1 MSSPVLP
8 LSVLVTT
15 RDEEETIATC
25 LDSVNFAAER
35 LVVDSGSTDRT
46 VALARERGARVL
58 AHPYESPARQ
68 KNWGLAQCRFERVL
82 ILDADE
88 WVPGPLAEEIIG
100 LLTGGRP
107 LADGYWIGREN
118 VFLGRVM
125 RHGGWESD
133 RVIRL
138 VHRDRARYDD
148 RMVHE
153 EIDLPGPLPQLRHC
167 LRHETFRSFDQ
178 YWPKVD
184 RYARW
189 GAEDA
194 WRRGRRARSV
204 TPLLRGG
211 FTFAKMY
218 LLRRGFLDGGHG
230 LVLAAFS
237 AMTTFLKYARLWERT
252 LAEREADRPR

>member
-1 MSSPVLP
+1 MAEARLP

-15 RDEEETIATC
+15 KNEQETIGAC
-25 LDSVNFAAER
+25 LASVAFADEIV
-35 LVVDSGSTDRT
+35 VVDSGSDDRT
-46 VALARERGARVL
+46 VEIARSHGARVL
-58 AHPYESPARQ
+58 EHPYESPARQ
-68 KNWGLAQCRFERVL
+68 KNWGLAQCRHERVL

-88 WVPGPLAEEIIG
+88 RVPEPLADEIRA
-100 LLTGGRP
+100 LLRADGP
-107 LADGYWIGREN
+107 LADGYWIRREN
-118 VFLGRVM
+118 VFLGRVI

-153 EIDLPGPLPQLRHC
+153 EIALDGPLPQLRHP

-189 GAEDA
+189 GAQDA
-194 WRRGRRARSV
+194 WQRGRRAGAL
-204 TPLLRGG
+204 TPVARGAA
-211 FTFAKMY
+211 TFLKMY

-230 LVLAAFS
+230 LVLAGFS
-237 AMTTFLKYARLWERT
+237 ALTTFVKYARLWELT
-252 LAEREADRPR
+252 LAERRRAAAR